1 MRAKSEGELL
11 HTVKGFLQM
20 IQSNGTGNA
29 EAVCAGAAEH
39 AAGRDHDVCPLQQGL
54 AEFRVAQPCFLD
66 SGEQVEGT
74 LGAYQAEIGNFFD
87 AVRRVKNAVPIGG
100 YIILADVLTNRQRLD
115 GCHSQPSLPEK

>member
-1 MRAKSEGELL
+1 MIIHVLSENATVKLHNIKLILNIYLYIMQNIHNICINYAYMRAKSEGELL

-54 AEFRVAQPCFLD
+54 AEFRVAQPRFLD
-66 SGEQVEGT
+66 SGEQVP
-74 LGAYQAEIGNFFD
+74 LG
-87 AVRRVKNAVPIGG
+87 R
-100 YIILADVLTNRQRLD
+100 TRLR
-115 GCHSQPSLPEK
+115 

>member
-1 MRAKSEGELL
+1 MQNIHNICINYAYMHAKSEGELL

-20 IQSNGTGNA
+20 IQSNGAGNA

-54 AEFRVAQPCFLD
+54 AEFRVAQPRFLD

-87 AVRRVKNAVPIGG
+87 AVRA
-100 YIILADVLTNRQRLD
+100 
-115 GCHSQPSLPEK
+115 

>member
-1 MRAKSEGELL
+1 M
-11 HTVKGFLQM
+11 
-20 IQSNGTGNA
+20 
-29 EAVCAGAAEH
+29 
-39 AAGRDHDVCPLQQGL
+39 CPLQQGL
-54 AEFRVAQPCFLD
+54 AEFRVAQPRFLD

-115 GCHSQPSLPEK
+115 GCPLGNGGRGVNKAVIHIVHGPQQLRLGNNGTDPPAGHQEVL